1 MLGDEGGGGALAGW
15 GVVWGGGAR
24 AGQGDT
30 ESEGD

>member
-15 GVVWGGGAR
+15 GVVWGGAR